1 VHAIAANEVT
11 KATIFMKL
19 KIIKKRKDQS
29 RVSVGYTISADSKVL
44 LMVSC
49 QNGQTLSKL
58 GRISL
63 SLVPYLASG
72 SVTVNVDPTP
82 RALSN

>member
-1 VHAIAANEVT
+1 MHVIAASEVT
-11 KATIFMKL
+11 KATVFMKL
-19 KIIKKRKDQS
+19 KLIKKPKDRS
-29 RVSVGYTISADSKVL
+29 RVSVDYKISLDSKVL

-72 SVTVNVDPTP
+72 SVIVNVDPTP

>member
-1 VHAIAANEVT
+1 VHAIAASEVT

-29 RVSVGYTISADSKVL
+29 LVSVGYIISVDSKVL

-72 SVTVNVDPTP
+72 SVIVNVDPTP
-82 RALSN
+82 RVLSN